1 LRFAEFCVA
10 ILSER
15 ADTTRCRTLHGTS
28 SFDPR
33 ASQKFWQV
41 TLNDFQA
48 PNQDPGQER
57 RLLLTFALTFVV
69 IFITQQFISKYYKP
83 PAPPPRQEQ
92 VQRASEQSPA
102 QATPASTPTSSALIP
117 ATSGATKQ
125 GEFEASTVIENDLY
139 RITFNNR
146 GGLAKSWILKKY
158 KNDQGQPLELVNAVA
173 AQQHGYP
180 LSLITYDESL
190 NKKLNKDALFVATED
205 HSVENKTLT
214 FEYSDG
220 DVAVK
225 KKFTFSHSYEVRV
238 ETSVTQKG
246 SYVSAYPAWPAGFG
260 DETEAPSYAAAR
272 VDIAREDKVER
283 IALKKVSS
291 GATINGPFNWA
302 GAVDQ
307 YFAAVFL
314 PDDPDHTAA
323 VTLHNEI
330 RIPKNPEKSD
340 PNDTEP
346 VPVLGAAVGTPG
358 SPTSE
363 RIFVGPKALDVI
375 SEIRSYATPASIS
388 PQPNGPTLEK
398 LVDFGTFSFFAKP
411 LFLWLRWTYE
421 HWTGNYGWA
430 ILVLTVV
437 INVALL
443 PLRISTIK
451 SAMRMQKLQPQVT
464 AINDKYKRYKLTDP
478 RQADK
483 NRELQDLYKREGVNP
498 LGGCLP
504 NLLQLPFLWAFYTML
519 ASAIELRQ
527 SGWLWIHDL
536 SSPSHVL
543 TILFVLSMFLMQQ
556 ITPQAGMD
564 PAQQKMMQF
573 TMPLLLGVFTWKLSA
588 GLSLYWAAGNV
599 IGIFQQLGFNRT
611 KFGREMRA
619 HLQKRALKKR

>member
-1 LRFAEFCVA
+1 M
-10 ILSER
+10 
-15 ADTTRCRTLHGTS
+15 T
-28 SFDPR
+28 
-33 ASQKFWQV
+33 
-41 TLNDFQA
+41 DFQA
-48 PNQDPGQER
+48 PNQDPGSER

-69 IFITQQFISKYYKP
+69 IFITQQVISKYYKP
-83 PAPPPRQEQ
+83 PAPPQRQEQ
-92 VQRASEQSPA
+92 IQGSSQQNSAAPA
-102 QATPASTPTSSALIP
+102 PEAARATPDVTLANATSKQGAAETPTL
-117 ATSGATKQ
+117 
-125 GEFEASTVIENDLY
+125 IENDLY
-139 RITFNNR
+139 RITFSNR
-146 GGLAKSWILKKY
+146 GGLAKSWVLKKY
-158 KNDQGQPLELVNAVA
+158 KNDQGQPLELVNQIA
-173 AQQHGYP
+173 APQYGYP
-180 LSLITYDESL
+180 LSLFTYDESL
-190 NKKLNKDALFVATED
+190 RKKLNEALYVATED
-205 HSVENKTLT
+205 RSGENKTLT

-220 DVAVK
+220 EISVT
-225 KKFTFSHSYEVRV
+225 KKFTFSHSYEVRL
-238 ETSVTQKG
+238 ETSVARKG
-246 SYVSAYPAWPAGFG
+246 AFVTAYPAWPAGFG
-260 DETEAPSYAAAR
+260 DATAPPSYAAAR
-272 VDIAREDKVER
+272 IDIDREDKVER
-283 IALKKVSS
+283 IALKKVSG
-291 GATINGPFNWA
+291 GATINGTFQWA
-302 GAVDQ
+302 AVVDQ
-307 YFAAVFL
+307 YFAATLL
-314 PDDPDHTAA
+314 PDDPDRAAA

-330 RIPKNPEKSD
+330 RIPKNPDKPD
-340 PNDTEP
+340 PNDQER
-346 VPVLGAAVGTPG
+346 VPVLGIAVGAPG
-358 SPTSE
+358 APTSE

-375 SEIRSYATPASIS
+375 SNIRAYSTPASIS

-430 ILVLTVV
+430 ILILTVI

-451 SAMRMQKLQPQVT
+451 SAMKMQKLQPQVT

-519 ASAIELRQ
+519 GSAIELRQ
-527 SGWLWIHDL
+527 AGWLWLHDL

-543 TILFVLSMFLMQQ
+543 TIFFVVSMFLMQQ

-573 TMPLLLGVFTWKLSA
+573 TMPLLLGVFTWNLSA
-588 GLSLYWAAGNV
+588 GLSLYWAAGNI
-599 IGIFQQLGFNRT
+599 IGIVQQLAFNRT

>member
-1 LRFAEFCVA
+1 L
-10 ILSER
+10 
-15 ADTTRCRTLHGTS
+15 T
-28 SFDPR
+28 
-33 ASQKFWQV
+33 
-41 TLNDFQA
+41 DFQA
-48 PNQDPGQER
+48 PNQDPGSER

-69 IFITQQFISKYYKP
+69 IFITQQVISKYYKP
-83 PAPPPRQEQ
+83 PAPPQRQEQ
-92 VQRASEQSPA
+92 IPRSSEQTSAPPA
-102 QATPASTPTSSALIP
+102 PEAARATPDLTPAN
-117 ATSGATKQ
+117 ARTKQ
-125 GEFEASTVIENDLY
+125 GAAETPTLIENDLY
-139 RITFNNR
+139 RITFSNR
-146 GGLAKSWILKKY
+146 GGLAKSWVLKKY
-158 KNDQGQPLELVNAVA
+158 KSDQGQPLELVNQIA
-173 AQQHGYP
+173 APQNGYP
-180 LSLITYDESL
+180 LSLFTYDESL
-190 NKKLNKDALFVATED
+190 RKKLNEALYVATED
-205 HSVENKTLT
+205 HSGEDKTLT

-220 DVAVK
+220 EISVT
-225 KKFTFSHSYEVRV
+225 KKFTFSHSYEVRL
-238 ETSVTQKG
+238 ETSVARKG
-246 SYVSAYPAWPAGFG
+246 AVVTAYPAWPSGFG
-260 DETEAPSYAAAR
+260 DATVPASYAAAR
-272 VDIAREDKVER
+272 IDIDREDKVER
-283 IALKKVSS
+283 IALKKVSG
-291 GATINGPFNWA
+291 GATINGTFQWA
-302 GAVDQ
+302 AVVDQ
-307 YFAAVFL
+307 YFAATFL
-314 PDDPDHTAA
+314 PDDPDRAAA

-330 RIPKNPEKSD
+330 RIPKNPDKPD
-340 PNDTEP
+340 PNDQER
-346 VPVLGAAVGTPG
+346 VPVLGVAVGAPG
-358 SPTSE
+358 ASTSE

-375 SEIRSYATPASIS
+375 SNIRAYSTPASIS

-430 ILVLTVV
+430 ILILTVI

-451 SAMRMQKLQPQVT
+451 SAMKMQKLQPQVT

-519 ASAIELRQ
+519 GSAIELRQ
-527 SGWLWIHDL
+527 AGWLWLHDL

-543 TILFVLSMFLMQQ
+543 TIFFVVSMFLMQQ

-573 TMPLLLGVFTWKLSA
+573 TMPLLLGVFTWNLSA
-588 GLSLYWAAGNV
+588 GLSLYWAAGNI
-599 IGIFQQLGFNRT
+599 IGIVQQLAFNRT

>member
-1 LRFAEFCVA
+1 M
-10 ILSER
+10 
-15 ADTTRCRTLHGTS
+15 
-28 SFDPR
+28 
-33 ASQKFWQV
+33 
-41 TLNDFQA
+41 NDFQA
-48 PNQDPGQER
+48 PNQDPGSER

-69 IFITQQFISKYYKP
+69 IFITQQVISKYYKP
-83 PAPPPRQEQ
+83 PTPPPQRQEQ
-92 VQRASEQSPA
+92 VQSPSQPSAAPVA
-102 QATPASTPTSSALIP
+102 QETTPPASKPIR
-117 ATSGATKQ
+117 ATAAATKQ
-125 GEFEASTVIENDLY
+125 ASTESPTFIENDLY
-139 RITFNNR
+139 RITFSNH
-146 GGLAKSWILKKY
+146 GGLAKSWVLKKY
-158 KNDQGQPLELVNAVA
+158 KNDSGQPLELVNSIA
-173 AQQHGYP
+173 APQFGYP
-180 LSLITYDESL
+180 LSLFTYDESL
-190 NKKLNKDALFVATED
+190 RKKLNDALYVATED
-205 HSVENKTLT
+205 HSGENKTLT
-214 FEYSDG
+214 FEYSDS
-220 DVAVK
+220 DVSVK
-225 KKFTFSHSYEVRV
+225 KKFTFSHSYEVRID
-238 ETSVTQKG
+238 TSVTQKG
-246 SYVSAYPAWPAGFG
+246 SYVTAYTAWPAGFG
-260 DETEAPSYAAAR
+260 DATVPASYAAGR
-272 VDIAREDKVER
+272 IDIAREDKVER
-283 IALKKVSS
+283 TALKKVSG

-302 GAVDQ
+302 GAIDQ

-314 PDDPDHTAA
+314 PDDPDHTAL

-330 RIPKNPEKSD
+330 RIPKNLEKPD
-340 PNDTEP
+340 PNDQER

-358 SPTSE
+358 SSTSE

-375 SEIRSYATPASIS
+375 SEIRSYSAPAGIS

-430 ILVLTVV
+430 ILILTVI

-519 ASAIELRQ
+519 GSAIELRQ
-527 SGWLWIHDL
+527 AGWMWLHDL

-543 TILFVLSMFLMQQ
+543 TIFFVVSMFLMQQ

-573 TMPLLLGVFTWKLSA
+573 TMPLLLGVFTWNLSA
-588 GLSLYWAAGNV
+588 GLSLYWAAGNI
-599 IGIFQQLGFNRT
+599 IGIVQQLGFNRT
-611 KFGREMRA
+611 QFGREMRA

>member
-1 LRFAEFCVA
+1 M
-10 ILSER
+10 
-15 ADTTRCRTLHGTS
+15 
-28 SFDPR
+28 
-33 ASQKFWQV
+33 
-41 TLNDFQA
+41 NDFQA
-48 PNQDPGQER
+48 PNQDPGSER

-69 IFITQQFISKYYKP
+69 IFITQQVISKYYKP
-83 PAPPPRQEQ
+83 PAPPQRQEQ
-92 VQRASEQSPA
+92 IQRSTQQNAAPAAPEPTPVASNVA
-102 QATPASTPTSSALIP
+102 PASA
-117 ATSGATKQ
+117 GATKQ
-125 GEFEASTVIENDLY
+125 AAGETSTLIENDLY
-139 RITFNNR
+139 RITFSNR
-146 GGLAKSWILKKY
+146 GGLAKSWVLKKY
-158 KNDQGQPLELVNAVA
+158 KNDQGQPLELVNSFA
-173 AQQHGYP
+173 APEHGYP
-180 LSLITYDESL
+180 LSLFTYDESL
-190 NKKLNKDALFVATED
+190 AKKLNGALYVATED
-205 HSVENKTLT
+205 QAGDNRTLT
-214 FEYSDG
+214 FEYTDG
-220 DVAVK
+220 DVSVT

-238 ETSVTQKG
+238 ETSVSQKG
-246 SYVSAYPAWPAGFG
+246 SYVAAYPAWPAGFG
-260 DETEAPSYAAAR
+260 DATVPPSYAAAR
-272 VDIAREDKVER
+272 IDIDREDKVER
-283 IALKKVSS
+283 IALKKVSG
-291 GATINGPFNWA
+291 GATISGPFNWA
-302 GAVDQ
+302 GTIDQ

-314 PDDPDHTAA
+314 PDEPDHTTA
-323 VTLHNEI
+323 VTLHSEI
-330 RIPKNPEKSD
+330 SVPKNLDKQDS
-340 PNDTEP
+340 NDRER
-346 VPVLGAAVGTPG
+346 VPVLGIAVGTPG
-358 SPTSE
+358 APTSE

-375 SEIRSYATPASIS
+375 SEIRSYSTPASIS

-430 ILVLTVV
+430 ILILTVV

-519 ASAIELRQ
+519 GSAIELRQ
-527 SGWLWIHDL
+527 APWMWLHDL

-543 TILFVLSMFLMQQ
+543 TVFFVVSMFLMQQ

-573 TMPLLLGVFTWKLSA
+573 TMPLLLGVFTWNLSA
-588 GLSLYWAAGNV
+588 GLSLYWAAGNI
-599 IGIFQQLGFNRT
+599 IGIVQQLAFNKT
-611 KFGREMRA
+611 KFGQEMRA

>member
-1 LRFAEFCVA
+1 M
-10 ILSER
+10 
-15 ADTTRCRTLHGTS
+15 
-28 SFDPR
+28 
-33 ASQKFWQV
+33 
-41 TLNDFQA
+41 NDFQP
-48 PNQDPGQER
+48 PNQEPGSER

-69 IFITQQFISKYYKP
+69 IFITQQFIAKYYKP
-83 PAPPPRQEQ
+83 PAPPQRPEQ
-92 VQRASEQSPA
+92 AERAAQQTAAAPEPA
-102 QATPASTPTSSALIP
+102 QAPSVVPAASTGAAKQ
-117 ATSGATKQ
+117 ATAETP
-125 GEFEASTVIENDLY
+125 TVIENDLY
-139 RITFNNR
+139 RITFSNR

-158 KNDQGQPLELVNAVA
+158 KNDQGQPLELVHPIA
-173 AQQHGYP
+173 APQYGYP
-180 LSLITYDESL
+180 LSLFTYDESL
-190 NKKLNKDALFVATED
+190 KKKLNEALYVASED
-205 HSVENKTLT
+205 NSGENKALT
-214 FEYSDG
+214 FEYTDG
-220 DVAVK
+220 DVSVK
-225 KKFTFSHSYEVRV
+225 KKFTFGHSYEVRV
-238 ETSVTQKG
+238 ETSVVQKG
-246 SYVSAYPAWPAGFG
+246 SYVTAYPAWPAGFG
-260 DETEAPSYAAAR
+260 DATVPPSYEASR
-272 VDIAREDKVER
+272 IDIAREDKVER
-283 IALKKVSS
+283 SPVKKVS
-291 GATINGPFNWA
+291 GGTTINGPFNW
-302 GAVDQ
+302 GGSVDQ

-314 PDDPDHTAA
+314 PDDPLHVSL
-323 VTLHNEI
+323 VTLHNQI
-330 RIPKNPEKSD
+330 RIPKNPGKRD
-340 PNDTEP
+340 PNDEVT
-346 VPVLGAAVGTPG
+346 VPVLGSAAGTPG

-375 SEIRSYATPASIS
+375 SDIRSYSTPASIS

-398 LVDFGTFSFFAKP
+398 VVDFGFFSFFAKP

-430 ILVLTVV
+430 ILILTLI

-519 ASAIELRQ
+519 SSAIELRQ
-527 SGWLWIHDL
+527 AGWLWLTDL

-543 TILFVLSMFLMQQ
+543 TIFFIASMFLMQQ

-573 TMPLLLGVFTWKLSA
+573 TMPLLLGVFTWNLSA
-588 GLSLYWAAGNV
+588 GLSLYWAAGNI
-599 IGIFQQLGFNRT
+599 IGIVQQLVFNRT